1 MIGLLIQ
8 PLENLGFIKHL
19 IAGVEIVE
27 CLGFGGQSTVFSGKY
42 NNKSYVIK
50 IYEQNNY
57 YMAEKNSLTLL
68 ANNNVVN
75 VPRIISETKT
85 ATGKKVLII
94 EPIAHSVQPNLDG
107 RVVNSTHIIQLIDI
121 LNTVHILKI
130 CHNDVKPDNIY
141 IDRQSGMVLL
151 NDWGSS
157 SAYNVV
163 LDVRGTYGFYDLGG
177 VILASYV
184 DDLKALVR
192 SAYLML
198 FNLSPPTPNI
208 NFDLQ
213 HFWGDKFRVET
224 IWQKAVEL
232 CESCNYAELR
242 RLFCTLK

>member
-1 MIGLLIQ
+1 
-8 PLENLGFIKHL
+8 
-19 IAGVEIVE
+19 
-27 CLGFGGQSTVFSGKY
+27 
-42 NNKSYVIK
+42 
-50 IYEQNNY
+50 
-57 YMAEKNSLTLL
+57 
-68 ANNNVVN
+68 
-75 VPRIISETKT
+75 
-85 ATGKKVLII
+85 VLII

-121 LNTVHILKI
+121 LNTVHNLKF
-130 CHNDVKPDNIY
+130 CH
-141 IDRQSGMVLL
+141 IDRQSRMVLL
-151 NDWGSS
+151 NDWASS
-157 SAYNVV
+157 SPYNVV

-242 RLFCTLK
+242 RLFCKLK